1 MSQKGDL
8 VWSLVR
14 SIEKDYGGS
23 AMNAPDDDWRIVLTR
38 KLFGAKQ
45 GKKVRNYYV
54 YKVTSRDTKR
64 VYYFKTLKEMKKRLP
79 SGNQLVEN
87 IYKREPNKFYEYEI
101 GEWSTTQVQKAH

>member
-14 SIEKDYGGS
+14 SIEKDYGS
-23 AMNAPDDDWRIVLTR
+23 FLANAPDDDWRIVLTR

-54 YKVTSRDTKR
+54 YKVTGRTGKR
-64 VYYFKTLKEMKKRLP
+64 VYYFKTLAEIKTRLP
-79 SGNQLVEN
+79 NGNQLVEN

-101 GEWSTTQVQKAH
+101 GEWSAAQVQKAH